1 MTAPHHQ
8 DPTVWVK
15 LAWTWLLV
23 GVSQMSP
30 LQFVQFVAGIV
41 AIVYTSAQL
50 FFLLRD
56 RIKGV
61 KK

>member
-1 MTAPHHQ
+1 MSSHHN

-15 LAWTWLLV
+15 LTWTWLLV
-23 GVSQMSP
+23 GLSQMSP
-30 LQFVQFVAGIV
+30 LQVVQFVAAIV
-41 AIVYTSAQL
+41 ATVYTSVQL